1 MKGKNTVGRTDFST
15 MEPKVFVISASSSA
29 GWIYCVCDPP
39 DSSSCHPHPLLPLL
53 IPRPLPPPSS
63 GPPPAIYCA
72 GQSDGGETSP
82 RGAICHL
89 YIIIQTHRLLTL
101 CYKGPGKLLFLWDMI
116 KEMLPYV
123 HIFYCPAPEQEAP

>member
-1 MKGKNTVGRTDFST
+1 MKGENNVGRTDFLT
-15 MEPKVFVISASSSA
+15 VEPKVFVISASSSA
-29 GWIYCVCDPP
+29 GWIYSVCDPP
-39 DSSSCHPHPLLPLL
+39 LRLLFLPSPHSSLLP
-53 IPRPLPPPSS
+53 PPPPSS

-72 GQSDGGETSP
+72 GQSDGRETSP

-123 HIFYCPAPEQEAP
+123 HIFYCPAPEREAP

>member
-1 MKGKNTVGRTDFST
+1 MKGENNVGRTDFLT

-29 GWIYCVCDPP
+29 GWIYSVCDPP
-39 DSSSCHPHPLLPLL
+39 PTPLPAIPPLLPLL
-53 IPRPLPPPSS
+53 SPPPPPSS

-123 HIFYCPAPEQEAP
+123 HIFYCPAPEREAP